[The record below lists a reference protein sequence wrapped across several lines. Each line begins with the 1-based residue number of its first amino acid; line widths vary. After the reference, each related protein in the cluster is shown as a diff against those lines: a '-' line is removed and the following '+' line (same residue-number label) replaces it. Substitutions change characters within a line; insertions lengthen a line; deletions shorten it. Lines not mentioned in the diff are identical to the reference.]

1 MTATS
6 GSQRLLARSPLHAVH
21 ESLGAT
27 FTEFAG
33 WLMPLRYRSEIV
45 EHHAV
50 RTSAG
55 IFDLTHMGQ
64 IEVRGP
70 EASLALDYALVGDA
84 SAMAIHQARY
94 TMICQP
100 DGGILDDLVLYR
112 LAADR
117 FLVVANASN
126 VDVVLEAL
134 GARANSYAARVRDR
148 SADTALI
155 AIQGPHA
162 AQILAKLVGDEI
174 QGLRYYTAFTGELA
188 TARVMI
194 ARTGYTGEDGF
205 EIFCAAADAPQIWQ
219 TIVESD
225 AQGQLLPAG
234 LACRDSLRLE
244 AGMPLYGHEISR
256 RTTPYD
262 AGLGRLVKLG
272 QHDHFV
278 GRSALVEHLR
288 AGPARTLVGIVT
300 SSPPSPR
307 QGQRVLDQSGSS
319 VIGEV
324 TSGIPSPTLGH
335 PIAMAYIETVLGA
348 EGTKLVVDVRGR
360 HLPARVVTLPFY
372 RRPEVSQSAEHDR

>member
-278 GRSALVEHLR
+278 GRLALVEHLR